1 MPEIILP
8 IVFFI
13 ALFILKIMNKGL
25 QYALSARIAMATML
39 VITGVAHF
47 FYTEGMAMMLP
58 DFIPYK
64 MPIVYL
70 TGIIEIIAA
79 IGMLLPKYQNLT
91 GWLVI
96 LFFVLILPSN
106 IYSAI
111 QHVNMEAATYEG
123 EGAIYLW
130 YRIPLQLF
138 FIGWVYFS
146 CINQCSISATL
157 DKDSSQ

>member
-8 IVFFI
+8 IVFFMS
-13 ALFILKIMNKGL
+13 LFILMIMNKGL

-39 VITGVAHF
+39 VITGIAHF
-47 FYTEGMAMMLP
+47 FYTEGMTMMLP

-64 MPIVYL
+64 RTIVYA
-70 TGIIEIIAA
+70 TGVIEIIAA
-79 IGMLLPKYQNLT
+79 IGMLLPKYQKFT
-91 GWLVI
+91 GWFVI

-111 QHVNMEAATYEG
+111 QHVNMEAGTYDG
-123 EGAIYLW
+123 EGLSYLW
-130 YRIPLQLF
+130 YRIPLQLV

-146 CINQCSISATL
+146 CINQISL
-157 DKDSSQ
+157 RSNKFSSQR